1 MIKKIFIYWGQK
13 FNNAPKVVTKCLLS
27 WKIRNPTWEI
37 IEIDD
42 GNLNE
47 YINLEEIINIKNKKI
62 TNSAYSDI
70 IRIFLLDKFGG
81 CWCDATTFC
90 NQPLDSWLY
99 ENIQTGFFAFDKP
112 GEDRLLSSWF
122 LYSEKNNYI
131 ISKWKEATIN
141 YWNNHNEIHTY
152 FWFHYLFG
160 DLYKNDK
167 EIQKLWYLTSKISAD
182 YPHFLQ
188 NNNLLDIPS
197 DTVITHINKKSLLY
211 KLTYKLDMNEYN
223 DKCILEYLYN
233 TIQLRFIHI
242 GKCGGT
248 TIVKNFDLI
257 NYHLNKNY
265 SNDENYIIW
274 IRHPLKRFVSAFNF
288 SYSVINIETCKLDIN
303 NLSLENCLAPG
314 KICNKMTNNYAFSTR
329 YDYLINYFQNPNNL
343 AESLTSEDIKIRKLA
358 FELMNSEEE
367 HIYKGI
373 GWYLNDGRFIEE
385 NYNRITFIGS
395 IENMENDMLK
405 LSNMLNIKITKKK
418 VRENTYNKNTVLS
431 EKAIKNLLD
440 FYKETDYKALQKL
453 VDFNLIPKELFD
465 LYLTYN

>member
-1 MIKKIFIYWGQK
+1 MVKKIFIYWGQK
-13 FNNAPKVVTKCLLS
+13 FNNAPKIVTKCLLS

-37 IEIDD
+37 IELDD
-42 GNLNE
+42 DNLNE
-47 YINLEEIINIKNKKI
+47 YIDLEEIVNIKNKKI
-62 TNSAYSDI
+62 TKTAYSDI

-99 ENIQTGFFAFDKP
+99 KNIQSGFFAFDKP

-131 ISKWKEATIN
+131 VSKWKEAVIK
-141 YWNNHNEIHTY
+141 YWNNNDEINTY

-160 DLYKNDK
+160 DLYKND
-167 EIQKLWYLTSKISAD
+167 EEFQKLWDLTSKISAN
-182 YPHFLQ
+182 YAHFLQ
-188 NNNLLDIPS
+188 NNNLLSTPS
-197 DTVITHINKKSLLY
+197 DTVIKHINKKSLLY
-211 KLTYKLDMNEYN
+211 KLTYKFDMNNYN
-223 DKCILEYLYN
+223 DKCVLKYLYN
-233 TIQLRFIHI
+233 TIKLRLIHI

-248 TIVKNFDLI
+248 TIVTNFHLI
-257 NYHLNKNY
+257 QYHLNRNY

-274 IRHPLKRFVSAFNF
+274 IRHPLKRFVSAFNH
-288 SYSVINIETCKLDIN
+288 SYSLIHTNTSNLDIN
-303 NLSLENCLAPG
+303 NLSLDNCLAPAR
-314 KICNKMTNNYAFSTR
+314 IYSKMTNDYTFSPR

-343 AESLTSEDIKIRKLA
+343 AESLSSEDIKIRELA
-358 FELMNSEEE
+358 FELMNSNEE

-373 GWYLNDGRFIEE
+373 GWYLYDGRFIEK
-385 NYNRITFIGS
+385 NYDRISFVGS

-418 VRENTYNKNTVLS
+418 VRENIYNKNTFLS
-431 EKAIKNLLD
+431 EKAITNLLD

-453 VDFNLIPKELFD
+453 LEFNLISKKLLD